1 MLKRLIR
8 NLSRMFLPYLYTP
21 EGFRLTGRPFVVPE
35 DLETLDASQKRAV
48 TICNLFSNEKQSI
61 TQIAKVLDMRTLT
74 VVSALIQG
82 GLIEERRDHSQPV
95 AIDKRGQAIY
105 HAEFFR
111 PDGTIDPSKG
121 LCGEAAVETVSDF
134 DFDSVLRMDQR
145 CKKCWAR
152 YVVKRSRN
160 ATRS

>member
-8 NLSRMFLPYLYTP
+8 YLSRMFLPYLFTP
-21 EGFRLTGRPFVVPE
+21 EGFRLTGRTFVVPE
-35 DLETLDASQKRAV
+35 ALETLDASQKRAV

-61 TQIAKVLDMRTLT
+61 TQIAKVLDMRALT
-74 VVSALIQG
+74 VVSALIKG
-82 GLIEERRDHSQPV
+82 GLIEERRAHSRPV
-95 AIDKRGQAIY
+95 AIDKRGQVKY

-121 LCGEAAVETVSDF
+121 LCGEVAVDTVSDF
-134 DFDSVLRMDQR
+134 DFGSVLKMEQR

-152 YVVKRSRN
+152 YA
-160 ATRS
+160 ATKL